1 MPDDGAVEAQLQWGE
16 GVLLLVTHE
25 RSGFRVV
32 VHALGLHVAHVERPD
47 DDPFQLQRASA
58 LVAGLAGAAVEGLHV
73 AVRIAAV
80 TVLGAAI
87 VAGLGIASNAIAA
100 AGVGLGAVV
109 VARVPRTDPARFPRA
124 AQRAPVGGIDV
135 TVVTGL
141 GATD

>member
-47 DDPFQLQRASA
+47 DDPFELECAGA
-58 LVAGLAGAAVEGLHV
+58 LVAGLAGAAVEGL
-73 AVRIAAV
+73 RIAAV

-124 AQRAPVGGIDV
+124 ARRAPVGGIDV

-141 GATD
+141 GAAD